1 MKRQYNKPTMV
12 VVDIEVHGMLCT
24 STVGMSSESQ
34 GNSSALS
41 RRRGSSFDDD
51 FEDW

>member
-1 MKRQYNKPTMV
+1 MTV
-12 VVDIEVHGMLCT
+12 IDIRMETILCT
-24 STVGMSSESQ
+24 SSLGVGSGTKSASE
-34 GNSSALS
+34 ALS